1 MDVRPEGLTAPT
13 LQVCILQHLTLN
25 VMGGVENHQVQ
36 VDLVAPVP
44 VLPPQGVG
52 PGVLHLSLEDLEDGR
67 GPSLVLLALHLEL
80 LVAHNL
86 PPVLPPAEGRRR
98 LEIFQSENIYFQ

>member
-52 PGVLHLSLEDLEDGR
+52 PGVLQLSLEDLEDGR

-86 PPVLPPAEGRRR
+86 PPVLPPAEGRRG
-98 LEIFQSENIYFQ
+98 LEIFE